1 MRGADRNQNISRSV
15 RAVVASRAAVTQRN
29 HEVTT
34 MEKSKKEAFCAMP
47 NGPELTESFQ
57 KNARRIAA
65 WYIETTENLAKE
77 GLRLRERSIS
87 WARDTPLASIFEAQ
101 NTMAQQLVENSAR
114 FARDLFRIEK
124 EEEKSKRASDA

>member
-1 MRGADRNQNISRSV
+1 
-15 RAVVASRAAVTQRN
+15 
-29 HEVTT
+29 
-34 MEKSKKEAFCAMP
+34 MP
-47 NGPELTESFQ
+47 NGPELSESFQ

-77 GLRLRERSIS
+77 GLRLRERTTS
-87 WARDTPLASIFEAQ
+87 WAKDTPLASIFEAQ

-124 EEEKSKRASDA
+124 EEEKSRRASDA